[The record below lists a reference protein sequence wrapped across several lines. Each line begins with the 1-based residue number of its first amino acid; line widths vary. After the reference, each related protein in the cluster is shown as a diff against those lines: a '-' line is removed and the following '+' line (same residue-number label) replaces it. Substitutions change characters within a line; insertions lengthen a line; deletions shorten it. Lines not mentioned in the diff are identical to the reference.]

1 MEAGGEIVY
10 DSGRREDVSSLG
22 FEAPVELKPRTRY
35 QWTVTVWGDGG
46 DTATASSWF
55 ETAKQEEPWAAQWIA
70 ADFADKETQPL
81 LAKSFTLPGEV
92 ESARAYACGVGI
104 YELEVNGQKAGDE
117 YLLPGY
123 HCYDFHLEYQTFD
136 ITGLLR
142 AGENTVGLALAPGWY
157 KGDIIFDR
165 YHNLYGD
172 TMQAICEIRVKL
184 KDGAE
189 VTIPGRWKAMTVS
202 APRPP
207 RCCSTITGSASTTT
221 PGGKSPAGAR
231 TAARPRPAASSPA
244 RRSWKSSWPAWG
256 PRS

>member
-1 MEAGGEIVY
+1 LKLTHLRTNHITQPLGLFIRRPVFSWVAEDTTDKRQACAQIVVEAGGEIVY

-92 ESARAYACGVGI
+92 DSARAYACGVGI

-172 TMQAICEIRVKL
+172 TMQAICE
-184 KDGAE
+184 
-189 VTIPGRWKAMTVS
+189 
-202 APRPP
+202 
-207 RCCSTITGSASTTT
+207 
-221 PGGKSPAGAR
+221 
-231 TAARPRPAASSPA
+231 
-244 RRSWKSSWPAWG
+244 
-256 PRS
+256 

>member
-1 MEAGGEIVY
+1 MKLTHLRTNHITQPLGLFIRRPVFSWVAEDTTDKRQACAQIVVEAGGEIVY

-189 VTIPGRWKAMTVS
+189 VTVPTDL
-202 APRPP
+202 
-207 RCCSTITGSASTTT
+207 
-221 PGGKSPAGAR
+221 
-231 TAARPRPAASSPA
+231 
-244 RRSWKSSWPAWG
+244 SWKSYQIGRASC
-256 PRS
+256 RERV